1 MLKTQKNAIASG
13 RIVKQN
19 MFRSSLVLSTTASL
33 ASSIESPSV
42 FLFSRWSGCDSTML
56 EVKSTGTT
64 SSRSWDSPSQNGS
77 HPPRRI
83 KILLCSVPWVVGW
96 ESKIFP
102 PEPFHSCSGMEESK
116 CDRYHN
122 NSGLNMFHCTVWCSH
137 NMFRSSLVLSTTA
150 SLASSIESP
159 SVFLFS
165 RWSGC
170 DSTML
175 EVKSTGTTSSHLGP
189 CVTTLNEML
198 LTKGRL

>member
-102 PEPFHSCSGMEESK
+102 PEPCEKKFPAKTEDLLHHLNLKQKSPHFTKK
-116 CDRYHN
+116 CN
-122 NSGLNMFHCTVWCSH
+122 QKCT
-137 NMFRSSLVLSTTA
+137 SSA
-150 SLASSIESP
+150 SLRRKLQSKVQAFEKSRSKSAS
-159 SVFLFS
+159 L
-165 RWSGC
+165 
-170 DSTML
+170 
-175 EVKSTGTTSSHLGP
+175 
-189 CVTTLNEML
+189 
-198 LTKGRL
+198 